1 MTSVQT
7 MKQYVP
13 LQIMS
18 SIHFYF
24 HFLILL
30 MSPKMQHNKN
40 KKTHN
45 KYLFLDLYF
54 PKLSKSKLKVS
65 LPSKRPKKENKAKNN
80 KTKIIIESKSF
91 EIYFF

>member
-54 PKLSKSKLKVS
+54 LNFQKVNIS
-65 LPSKRPKKENKAKNN
+65 ASKRPKKEIKLK
-80 KTKIIIESKSF
+80 
-91 EIYFF
+91 